1 MWLLR
6 TLYYLSLG
14 LGEHRR
20 KPGKSMLVTVD
31 DGFHGFILTV
41 ASVSVINMSKSSK
54 P

>member
-1 MWLLR
+1 MVF
-6 TLYYLSLG
+6 TLNGVGLG

-31 DGFHGFILTV
+31 YGIHGFILAV
-41 ASVSVINMSKSSK
+41 ASVINMNKSSK